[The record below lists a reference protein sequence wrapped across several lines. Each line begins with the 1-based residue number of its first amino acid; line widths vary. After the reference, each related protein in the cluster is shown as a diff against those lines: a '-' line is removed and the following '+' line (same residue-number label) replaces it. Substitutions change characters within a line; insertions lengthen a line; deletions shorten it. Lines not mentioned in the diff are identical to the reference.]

1 MATSTITAL
10 GAGSGVDVKALAQS
24 LVDAEKTPRKD
35 AIDKKITKSEG
46 GISGY
51 GALKFVLSDLK
62 SAFEGLKDA
71 SVLGKIAPKISQ
83 PGSFTA
89 TIKPGA
95 PTSGHSIVVRSLA
108 QSQKSV
114 SDGFSSATQS
124 LCASDLQLNL
134 SIGPVGSQSNHPIQI
149 SAANATP
156 NGIVAAIN
164 SSNLG
169 ISAQLL
175 KTNDSLKPY
184 KIVLS
189 GEAGLENQFS
199 VSTSS
204 TSSIDASLK
213 FDTTAR
219 IATNADLSIDGV
231 DVSSKSNHIEG
242 AIPNVTLDLLAVT
255 SKDNLGN
262 FSPATLDLSRDA
274 SIARPKV
281 EALVRA
287 FNDVNSMLNVVSDP
301 KSTVETYGATL
312 VGNSTVSYI
321 RNQIRSIVTTF
332 KAPNAT
338 GGIEALRDIGVSID
352 RNGQLSVDNNKLDS
366 ALQSNFDQVVT
377 MLTGNKDGVSA
388 TSPIVG
394 GVATE
399 SFKKLSSLLSNQSPL
414 VTQTNNLSKKVSDY
428 KLELEKLDAR
438 MTSLLERYNKQ
449 FSAMES
455 MVNGTKS
462 LQTSL
467 KSTFDGMMSTYTNN

>member
-71 SVLGKIAPKISQ
+71 SVLGKITPKISQ

-124 LCASDLQLNL
+124 LCASDLQLTM
-134 SIGPVGSQSNHPIQI
+134 SIGPAGSQSNHPIQI
-149 SAANATP
+149 SAVNATP

-184 KIVLS
+184 KLP
-189 GEAGLENQFS
+189 QM
-199 VSTSS
+199 
-204 TSSIDASLK
+204 
-213 FDTTAR
+213 R
-219 IATNADLSIDGV
+219 
-231 DVSSKSNHIEG
+231 
-242 AIPNVTLDLLAVT
+242 
-255 SKDNLGN
+255 
-262 FSPATLDLSRDA
+262 
-274 SIARPKV
+274 
-281 EALVRA
+281 
-287 FNDVNSMLNVVSDP
+287 
-301 KSTVETYGATL
+301 TY
-312 VGNSTVSYI
+312 
-321 RNQIRSIVTTF
+321 R
-332 KAPNAT
+332 
-338 GGIEALRDIGVSID
+338 
-352 RNGQLSVDNNKLDS
+352 
-366 ALQSNFDQVVT
+366 
-377 MLTGNKDGVSA
+377 
-388 TSPIVG
+388 
-394 GVATE
+394 
-399 SFKKLSSLLSNQSPL
+399 
-414 VTQTNNLSKKVSDY
+414 
-428 KLELEKLDAR
+428 
-438 MTSLLERYNKQ
+438 
-449 FSAMES
+449 S
-455 MVNGTKS
+455 MV
-462 LQTSL
+462 LIFLL
-467 KSTFDGMMSTYTNN
+467 KAITLRAQFPM